1 MERVKIKFDKNGK
14 FAKGNA
20 GGRGRPLG
28 KPNKVTAVLK
38 NATMEAAAMV
48 GFDQE
53 GEGGLHG
60 YLAWAAINE
69 PVAFLRLLE
78 KVLPLQI
85 TGSIVSQHT
94 QRYETMDDLREE
106 LAARGLP
113 APRALIDITPT
124 VQRKKEVQH
133 VNEDAE

>member
-1 MERVKIKFDKNGK
+1 
-14 FAKGNA
+14 
-20 GGRGRPLG
+20 
-28 KPNKVTAVLK
+28 
-38 NATMEAAAMV
+38 MEAAAMV

-69 PVAFLRLLE
+69 PVAFLKLLE
-78 KVLPLQI
+78 RILPLQI
-85 TGSIVSQHT
+85 SASVTTSHT
-94 QRYETMDDLREE
+94 QRYETLHDLQAE

-124 VQRKKEVQH
+124 VKRTREM
-133 VNEDAE
+133 EDAE